1 LVFPHHENEIAQS
14 EAATGKPFARYW
26 MHNGFVNIN
35 QEKMSKSLGNFLVI
49 REVLQNHPAEAV
61 RLFLLSSHY
70 RNPVD
75 YTPEALGESTTA
87 LEKIY
92 TLMLRLEDALG
103 GDAGKGTEPVSED
116 DPFWERFC
124 EAMDDDFNTARALG
138 VVFDAVRHG
147 NRMLDESRA
156 PVPEHRVLQR
166 ALNRMGAVLGLLTQP
181 PRQFMEN
188 RQRQGLERQD
198 GVDRE
203 RIEALVAERSAARRD
218 KNWKRADEIR
228 RELET
233 MEILIEDRADGT
245 LWKVR

>member
-49 REVLQNHPAEAV
+49 HEVLQSHPAEAV

-92 TLMLRLEDALG
+92 ALMLRLEEALG
-103 GDAGKGTEPVSED
+103 DDAAKETEAVSED
-116 DPFWERFC
+116 GPLWARFC

-138 VVFDAVRHG
+138 VVFDAVRQG
-147 NRMLDESRA
+147 NRMLDESPAPAPEIRA
-156 PVPEHRVLQR
+156 MQR
-166 ALNRMGAVLGLLTQP
+166 ELNRMGAVLGLLAQP

-188 RQRQGLERQD
+188 RQRQGMERWD
-198 GVDRE
+198 RVDRE
-203 RIEALVAERSAARRD
+203 RIEALVAERSAARRE
-218 KNWKRADEIR
+218 KQWKRADEIR
-228 RELET
+228 RELEA
-233 MEILIEDRADGT
+233 MEILVEDRADGS